1 MSPPPW
7 GRLPYH
13 SGRWSLQYVDGLL
26 KGDMPGNLV
35 FSEGLGR
42 VGSNEGVVG
51 KTEQDFVLTRDG
63 VPEEV
68 ITI

>member
-1 MSPPPW
+1 
-7 GRLPYH
+7 
-13 SGRWSLQYVDGLL
+13 
-26 KGDMPGNLV
+26 MPGNLV

-51 KTEQDFVLTRDG
+51 KPEQDFVLTRDG